1 MFKYDNGTSVIQ
13 CYGVF
18 NGCGAD
24 VLLKTKLI
32 LLVRVRQNMFSRD
45 VLYFYV
51 EMFQVFTRLCIGI

>member
-13 CYGVF
+13 CHGVF

-45 VLYFYV
+45 VLYF
-51 EMFQVFTRLCIGI
+51 LC